1 MEKSRPINHKK
12 TYLLMLIIFI
22 SITKLQSQSILS
34 LEKQMKIA
42 ETELSEDT
50 SKWEKGLV
58 INIGFNRVGLYNWS
72 GGGQNSMSINSLMN
86 SFLNYKHKKT
96 TWKNQ
101 LAISFG
107 VLRSGYGNIVPWLKN
122 DDRIE
127 LTSKFG
133 RRTEF
138 KWDYSLLFNFRTQF
152 TYGYNSNQEL
162 NEGKYFS
169 SFLSPAFPLLSV
181 GMDFNGNENLSCF
194 FSPATIKSTIVMDDS
209 LSNAGV
215 FGITPGSNSRVEAGG
230 YINFTYKKKNML
242 SIKDLNFKTNLTLF
256 SNYIENPENVDI
268 TWETLTSF
276 KLKKLF
282 SLTFSTY
289 LIYDDDIKLARFNK
303 DGTPMYLKNVNG
315 ENLLDS
321 ENNPIQKKGAITQFK
336 EVFSLGMMFTF

>member
-1 MEKSRPINHKK
+1 
-12 TYLLMLIIFI
+12 
-22 SITKLQSQSILS
+22 
-34 LEKQMKIA
+34 
-42 ETELSEDT
+42 
-50 SKWEKGLV
+50 
-58 INIGFNRVGLYNWS
+58 
-72 GGGQNSMSINSLMN
+72 
-86 SFLNYKHKKT
+86 
-96 TWKNQ
+96 
-101 LAISFG
+101 
-107 VLRSGYGNIVPWLKN
+107 
-122 DDRIE
+122 
-127 LTSKFG
+127 
-133 RRTEF
+133 
-138 KWDYSLLFNFRTQF
+138 
-152 TYGYNSNQEL
+152 
-162 NEGKYFS
+162 
-169 SFLSPAFPLLSV
+169 
-181 GMDFNGNENLSCF
+181 
-194 FSPATIKSTIVMDDS
+194 MDDS

-315 ENLLDS
+315 ENFLDS